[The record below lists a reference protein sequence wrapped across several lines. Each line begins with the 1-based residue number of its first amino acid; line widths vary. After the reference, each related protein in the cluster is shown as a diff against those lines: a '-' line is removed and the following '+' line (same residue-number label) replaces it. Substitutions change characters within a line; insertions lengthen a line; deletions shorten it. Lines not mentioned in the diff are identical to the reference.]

1 MLLETELLSL
11 LSKEFLTS
19 SHLMLG
25 GSLLETENKSIC
37 QPSGLKTGRRRLR
50 NLSSGHLQES
60 SQNSICLRNKIL
72 IYKVV
77 ANRRWSFTRS
87 GCHERVDCISE
98 SLVINCENEMNS
110 PFGWKVFLLILH
122 L

>member
-25 GSLLETENKSIC
+25 GSLLGTENKSIC
-37 QPSGLKTGRRRLR
+37 QPSGLKTGRSRLR

-72 IYKVV
+72 IYQVV

-87 GCHERVDCISE
+87 GCHEGVDCISE
-98 SLVINCENEMNS
+98 SLVINCEM
-110 PFGWKVFLLILH
+110 K
-122 L
+122 